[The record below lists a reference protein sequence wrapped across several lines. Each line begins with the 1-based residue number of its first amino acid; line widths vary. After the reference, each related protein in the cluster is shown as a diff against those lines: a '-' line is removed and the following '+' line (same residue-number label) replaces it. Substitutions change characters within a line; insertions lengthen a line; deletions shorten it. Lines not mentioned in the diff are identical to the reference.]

1 MSRMILLNLAVLAR
15 EMRTRMRGRRAAIVI
30 TVYLLLLSGLGGMML
45 YFQQEQLQRSGY
57 DIHMASDLGLQ
68 IFVTM
73 SLFQLFLVI
82 FIVPGLTGA
91 AIAGERDRQ
100 TLDLLLST
108 QVSSL
113 SIVLGKILSSCILS
127 YVFVLMLAALPVFSM
142 AFLFGG
148 VSPDRVGLVFVISL
162 VSALTL
168 GTIGVFFSVLIRRA
182 QTATVLAYSVTFL
195 LLIGTLALSVFLAM
209 ATEPSRAGNIQTVVV
224 LPLALNPL
232 AALASAIAS
241 PYLSDIPL
249 MGTSSYYYGTTSSY
263 GQGGSWLALWHIS
276 LVVDAVLCVVFL
288 LLAATLLRPGLP
300 RFSLL
305 RRRAEVGR

>member
-1 MSRMILLNLAVLAR
+1 MSRTILINLAVLAR

-30 TVYLLLLSGLGGMML
+30 TVYLLLLSSLGGMML
-45 YFQQEQLQRSGY
+45 YFQREQVRSGY
-57 DIHMASDLGLQ
+57 DIRAASDVGLQ

-113 SIVLGKILSSCILS
+113 WIVLGKILASLS
-127 YVFVLMLAALPVFSM
+127 YVFVLMLAALPVFSVV
-142 AFLFGG
+142 FLFGG
-148 VSPDRVGLVFVISL
+148 VSPGQVGLAFVISL

-168 GTIGVFFSVLIRRA
+168 GTIGVFLSVLIRRG
-182 QTATVLAYSVTFL
+182 QMATVLAYSVTFL
-195 LLIGTLALSVFLAM
+195 LLIGTLVLTVFIGM
-209 ATEPSRAGNIQTVVV
+209 ATGPTATGSVQTVVV

-232 AALASAIAS
+232 AALASAIAGS
-241 PYLSDIPL
+241 FMQDIPL
-249 MGTSSYYYGTTSSY
+249 MGTSSSYYGSASSY

-276 LVVDAVLCVVFL
+276 LVVYAVLCVVFL
-288 LLAATLLRPGLP
+288 FLAAILLRPELP
-300 RFSLL
+300 RFPAL
-305 RRRAEVGR
+305 RRRSEVDN

>member
-113 SIVLGKILSSCILS
+113 SIVLGKILSSLS

-249 MGTSSYYYGTTSSY
+249 MGTSSSYSYYGTTSSY

-276 LVVDAVLCVVFL
+276 LVVDTVLCVVFL